1 MAFSV
6 RELREL
12 STDPRAVS
20 LVAVTMRLLAVL
32 VGVIVAT
39 IDGTLRQSWITAL
52 ALAVLAIGSEWLW
65 RRLQS
70 PWVPVVEMAMAG
82 SILALAM
89 PAGVAFLPYLL
100 VAAGGIGAQCGAW
113 ISLTA
118 VAAAAATLILTTA
131 ATDDEFVGGT
141 AIPITTWLAVSVIS
155 SLAGSWSRNI
165 VNLPTAGE
173 DRYRSAYEL
182 LIQLREV
189 TEELPMGLDELT
201 TAEKVLDQVRESV
214 RFERGALLKIDPS
227 GVAQPLALEG
237 TDTLP
242 WYPREDSWLMQR
254 VMELRGPAQSTDRGG
269 EQVVADVETL
279 QRNRAIV
286 PVFLEGNLIAI
297 LMLQSLEPFAEEQLT
312 RVQQIVDDSTFMLET
327 SFVFGEIRAL
337 ATSEERARLAREI
350 HDGIAQEIAG
360 LAFVVD
366 DVAARVE
373 EPEVREDVNRIRS
386 ELTRMVSELRLS
398 IFELRTNVDS
408 AEGLGA
414 ALSKYAREVGAR
426 AGLTMH
432 LVLQEAETR
441 LSPEVEMELMRI
453 VQEALTN
460 ILKHAQ
466 AKNVW
471 VMLRTAPPK
480 ATVRVSDDGI
490 GLGNGRRDSYGLEI
504 MQERAQR
511 IGGSLEVRQRPGGG
525 TVVEV
530 SLDSNPANRKRKR
543 GRTKIE
549 TRRGVQT

>member
-1 MAFSV
+1 MALSV
-6 RELREL
+6 RDVREL
-12 STDPRAVS
+12 STDPRAIS
-20 LVAVTMRLLAVL
+20 LVAVTMRLLSVV
-32 VGVIVAT
+32 VGLIVAT
-39 IDGTLRQSWITAL
+39 IDATLAQSWITAA
-52 ALAVLAIGSEWLW
+52 ALVVLAIGSEALW
-65 RRLQS
+65 RRTQS
-70 PWVPVVEMAMAG
+70 QWVPVVEMAIAG
-82 SILALAM
+82 GILAVSM
-89 PAGVAFLPYLL
+89 PAGIAFLPYLL
-100 VAAGGIGAQCGAW
+100 VAAGSTGAQCGAW
-113 ISLTA
+113 VSLTA
-118 VAAAAATLILTTA
+118 LAAGAVTLILTS
-131 ATDDEFVGGT
+131 ATNDEEFVGGT

-155 SLAGSWSRNI
+155 ALAGSWSRNI
-165 VNLPTAGE
+165 INLPGEAE

-182 LIQLREV
+182 LVQLREV

-201 TAEKVLDQVRESV
+201 TAEKVLDQVRENV

-227 GVAQPLALEG
+227 GVTQPLALEG

-254 VMELRGPAQSTDRGG
+254 VMEVSGPAQSTNRVG
-269 EQVVADVETL
+269 EQLAAEVEPL
-279 QRNRAIV
+279 ERNRAVV

-297 LMLQSLEPFAEEQLT
+297 LMMQSLEPFTEEQLL
-312 RVQQIVDDSTFMLET
+312 RAQQIVDDNTFMLET

-366 DVAARVE
+366 DIAARVE
-373 EPEVREDVNRIRS
+373 QPELREDVNRIRS

-398 IFELRTNVDS
+398 IFELRTNIDS

-432 LVLQEAETR
+432 LVLQEAESR

-480 ATVRVSDDGI
+480 ATVRVSDDGV
-490 GLGNGRRDSYGLEI
+490 GLRDGRRDSYGLEI
-504 MQERAQR
+504 MRERAQR
-511 IGGSLEVRQRPGGG
+511 IGGALEVRQRPGGG

-543 GRTKIE
+543 GTTKAEI
-549 TRRGVQT
+549 RRGVQP